1 MSQTKTLR
9 EKFPYLEF
17 IWSVISRIR
26 TEYGEILRKSLYSIQ
41 MRENTGQK
49 NSKYGLFTRWE
60 LLQKIRNKNL
70 N

>member
-49 NSKYGLFTRWE
+49 NSKYGHFLRGGNYS
-60 LLQKIRNKNL
+60 KK
-70 N
+70 